1 MIPKTTIQ
9 EKLSSTLKE
18 ANLSGFGPVIKGKVR
33 DSYVVGDKRILVSS
47 DRFSAFDVVLS
58 TIPYKGELLTGLAWD
73 WFNKTKHIVENHTI
87 AKPHANV
94 VIGKEV
100 KIIPIEVVVR
110 GFLAGSAW
118 RDYQANKPVSGVS
131 LPSGLHKNQ
140 RLDQPIITPSTK
152 EAVGLHDIPI
162 SEAEIL
168 NQNIVAPNIWEE
180 VRESALKL
188 FNFAS
193 KDVEKRGLYLL
204 DTKFEFGLIT
214 NPDGSLKII
223 LADEIFTQ
231 DCSRFLEMNTYE
243 ERLSK
248 GQDPEML
255 DKEWI
260 RTWLIN
266 KGYMGE
272 GTPPD
277 FTDEFRVQISEH
289 YINAFERISG
299 NEFIPDDS
307 PITELEI
314 KKYL

>member
-1 MIPKTTIQ
+1 MISKQTIQ
-9 EKLSSTLKE
+9 KKLSSTLKE
-18 ANLSGFGPVIKGKVR
+18 ANLSSFGPVIKGKVR

-47 DRFSAFDVVLS
+47 DRFSAFDVILS
-58 TIPYKGELLTGLAWD
+58 TIPFKGELLTGLAWY
-73 WFNKTKHIVENHTI
+73 WFEKTKHLLENHTI

-118 RDYQANKPVSGVS
+118 RDYQAGNPVSGVK
-131 LPSGLHKNQ
+131 LPDGLQKNQ
-140 RLDQPIITPSTK
+140 KLETPIITPSTK

-162 SEAEIL
+162 SEVEIMSKG
-168 NQNIVAPNIWEE
+168 IVAPDIWKE
-180 VRESALKL
+180 VREKALTL

-193 KDVEKRGLYLL
+193 EDVKTRGLYLL

-214 NPDGSLKII
+214 DIDGKSRVI

-231 DCSRFLEMNTYE
+231 DCSRFIEMNSYE
-243 ERLSK
+243 ERMSK
-248 GQDPEML
+248 GEDPEML

-272 GTPPD
+272 GTPPE
-277 FTDEFRVQISEH
+277 FTEEFRVQISEH
-289 YINAFERISG
+289 YINAYERISG
-299 NEFIPDDS
+299 LEFTPS
-307 PITELEI
+307 EKEI
-314 KKYL
+314 SEEEIRKFL